1 MMFNTRLKEENRQL
15 RNRIYELEQI
25 LCPCEQHDLV
35 QIGREMCF
43 GSSPADID
51 YIYTYQCKRCK
62 KIVRKREYM

>member
-1 MMFNTRLKEENRQL
+1 MMLYSRLKEENRQL

-35 QIGREMCF
+35 QTGREMCF
-43 GSSPADID
+43 GNSPAEID

-62 KIVRKREYM
+62 KIIRKREYM

>member
-1 MMFNTRLKEENRQL
+1 MFNTRLKEENRQL

-43 GSSPADID
+43 GNSPAEID
-51 YIYTYQCKRCK
+51 YIYTYQCERCK

>member
-1 MMFNTRLKEENRQL
+1 MFNTKLKEENRQL

-35 QIGREMCF
+35 QTGREMCF
-43 GSSPADID
+43 GNSPAEID

>member
-1 MMFNTRLKEENRQL
+1 MFNARLKEENRQL